1 MRVLLGEISS
11 YKAIVIARYINERY
25 PAIELLAYDNKSL
38 VCSIHSKYVKQCVYI
53 PNTSIDEY
61 VVKLAECVRE
71 KQIDVFIPVH
81 SDYIGH
87 VLQRKEL
94 FGTSLDYLGQYADY
108 IQLHEKDQL
117 MQLAR
122 SLKIR
127 VPNDYT
133 SIDAAEVPFVL
144 KPTNLS
150 SAKGVRYYRSKD
162 EKNTISSIPT
172 GMICQEYIRGK
183 GCGYEVYCQ
192 NGKILSEY
200 GHLRLAEWPVSGG
213 SSVLRTG
220 YIHHDMRPIAEKI
233 LHKVQWTGF
242 VMFEFKLTDD
252 NQLVLIEAN
261 PRIWGSINQALQNDC
276 PLFAAI
282 LGDPIELSYREDR
295 RTCLMP
301 QVWLSLLCYMCKGN
315 ISVLRDYMKYY
326 RNTYSDVNV
335 WHDPKGV
342 LSMLIRKIV

>member
-11 YKAIVIARYINERY
+11 YKAIVIARYIYERY
-25 PAIELLAYDNKSL
+25 PTIELLAYDNKSS
-38 VCSIHSKYVKQCVYI
+38 VCSIHSKYVKQCVHI
-53 PNTSIDEY
+53 PTTSIDEY
-61 VVKLAECVRE
+61 VVKLAECVQE

-87 VLQRKEL
+87 ILQRKKM
-94 FGTSLDYLGQYADY
+94 FGTSLDYLGKYADY

-122 SLKIR
+122 KLSIR
-127 VPNDYT
+127 VPKEYK
-133 SIDAAEVPFVL
+133 SIVDAEVPFVL

-150 SAKGVRYYRSKD
+150 SAKGVRYYRKNED
-162 EKNTISSIPT
+162 KNTIYSIPK

-276 PLFAAI
+276 SLFAAI
-282 LGDPIELSYREDR
+282 LGDPLKLSYREEK

-301 QVWLSLLCYMCKGN
+301 QVLLSVLLYMCKGN
-315 ISVLRDYMKYY
+315 FNVFSDFFRHYK
-326 RNTYSDVNV
+326 NTYSDVNI

-342 LSMLIRKIV
+342 LSMLIRKIL

>member
-11 YKAIVIARYINERY
+11 YKAIVIARYIHDRY
-25 PAIELLAYDNKSL
+25 PAVELLAYDNKSL
-38 VCSIHSKYVKQCVYI
+38 VCSIHSRYVKQCVYV
-53 PNTSIDEY
+53 PYTSTEEY
-61 VVKLAECVRE
+61 VIRLAECVRE
-71 KQIDVFIPVH
+71 KLIDVFIPVH

-87 VLQRKEL
+87 ILQRKAL
-94 FGTSLDYLGQYADY
+94 FGTSLDYLGNYADY

-122 SLKIR
+122 ALNIR
-127 VPNDYT
+127 VPKEYK
-133 SIDAAEVPFVL
+133 SIEEAQVPFVL

-150 SAKGVRYYRSKD
+150 SAKGVKYYRSKD
-162 EKNTISSIPT
+162 DKHSISSIPT

-200 GHLRLAEWPVSGG
+200 GHLRLAEWSVSGG
-213 SSVLRTG
+213 SSVLRTR
-220 YIHHDMRPIAEKI
+220 YIHHDMRPIAAKI
-233 LHKVQWTGF
+233 LHEVQWTGF

-252 NQLVLIEAN
+252 DQLVLIEVN

-276 PLFAAI
+276 PLFAEM
-282 LGDPIELSYREDR
+282 LGNPIKLSYKEER

-301 QVWLSLLCYMCKGN
+301 QVWLSMLCYMCKGN
-315 ISVLRDYMKYY
+315 LKVFKDFFKHY
-326 RNTYSDVNV
+326 RNTYSDVNI